1 MPYKGA
7 GPAMTDVIGRQIEM
21 TFVSTVFVQPFIKSG
36 RVRALALT
44 GGERAPVLPDVPT
57 FKELGYSSIVGET
70 WFAVFAPAGTPQ
82 PVLDKLSSSITRV
95 VNTPDFAKRMEAIG
109 NVPWAMTPAEL
120 GAHVVSE
127 RERLGK
133 LIRDANITVE

>member
-1 MPYKGA
+1 M
-7 GPAMTDVIGRQIEM
+7 I
-21 TFVSTVFVQPFIKSG
+21 TVFGAPPS
-36 RVRALALT
+36 RALRVIWMLEEM
-44 GGERAPVLPDVPT
+44 GLPY
-57 FKELGYSSIVGET
+57 EIH
-70 WFAVFAPAGTPQ
+70 
-82 PVLDKLSSSITRV
+82 RV
-95 VNTPDFAKRMEAIG
+95 DFAKRMEAIG

>member
-1 MPYKGA
+1 VEALTNSAPNHRA
-7 GPAMTDVIGRQIEM
+7 GMY
-21 TFVSTVFVQPFIKSG
+21 
-36 RVRALALT
+36 RALAVLS
-44 GGERAPVLPDVPT
+44 EQRLPQLPDVPT
-57 FKELGYSSIVGET
+57 FKELGYPSIVGET

-109 NVPWAMTPAEL
+109 NAPWAMTPAEL

>member
-1 MPYKGA
+1 
-7 GPAMTDVIGRQIEM
+7 
-21 TFVSTVFVQPFIKSG
+21 
-36 RVRALALT
+36 L
-44 GGERAPVLPDVPT
+44 
-57 FKELGYSSIVGET
+57 
-70 WFAVFAPAGTPQ
+70 FAVFAPSGTPQ

-109 NVPWAMTPAEL
+109 NVPWAMTPVEL
-120 GAHVVSE
+120 GAHVESE

>member
-1 MPYKGA
+1 MPA
-7 GPAMTDVIGRQIEM
+7 RILDDQECPLRIHAIIVPAARHGDPIEEI
-21 TFVSTVFVQPFIKSG
+21 VAAEQRLPQ
-36 RVRALALT
+36 
-44 GGERAPVLPDVPT
+44 LPDVPT
-57 FKELGYSSIVGET
+57 FKELGYPSIVGDT